1 MTEGGPAVDIM
12 ATESRITTGS
22 RGTRLL
28 GLAALAGVLALLV
41 FAFVLTDPDVRT
53 HPTSGEEF
61 GQFDAVR
68 LLYLHVPMAI
78 LTYAAYALCAA
89 ASAGYLLR
97 RTPWWD
103 VTAHAAAEVGTLVC
117 ALVLVT
123 GSIWGRPVWNTWWEW
138 GDVRL
143 MTTLLLFL
151 LFLGYLALRRA
162 AVDPESAA
170 RPAAVVALVAVL
182 DIPLVNRSVE
192 WWENRT
198 LHQKSTLAELKIED
212 LTLFTLVL
220 GIVVFGL
227 VVTWLLLH
235 RFRVGWLERAEVIH
249 GIDRAIAERRGVAS
263 TTGVDSTVGQTREES

>member
-1 MTEGGPAVDIM
+1 MDAM
-12 ATESRITTGS
+12 ATEPRITTGS

-89 ASAGYLLR
+89 ASVGYLLR

-103 VTAHAAAEVGTLVC
+103 VTAYAAAEVGTLVC

-182 DIPLVNRSVE
+182 DIPLINRSVE

-227 VVTWLLLH
+227 VMSWLLLH
-235 RFRVGWLERAEVIH
+235 RFRVGWLEQAEMNHMV
-249 GIDRAIAERRGVAS
+249 DVAIAERRDAIS
-263 TTGVDSTVGQTREES
+263 ISDVGAAVSRQGEES

>member
-1 MTEGGPAVDIM
+1 MDIM
-12 ATESRITTGS
+12 ATESRTTTGS

-53 HPTSGEEF
+53 HPISGEEF

-68 LLYLHVPMAI
+68 LLYLHVPMAV
-78 LTYAAYALCAA
+78 LTYVAYVLCAA

-97 RTPWWD
+97 RTAWWD
-103 VTAHAAAEVGTLVC
+103 VTAHAAAEVGTLAC

-162 AVDPESAA
+162 VVDPEAA
-170 RPAAVVALVAVL
+170 DENAFADQAALIERHGGPDAVRARGDYGYTPAPGEPV
-182 DIPLVNRSVE
+182 
-192 WWENRT
+192 
-198 LHQKSTLAELKIED
+198 
-212 LTLFTLVL
+212 
-220 GIVVFGL
+220 
-227 VVTWLLLH
+227 
-235 RFRVGWLERAEVIH
+235 RFY
-249 GIDRAIAERRGVAS
+249 S
-263 TTGVDSTVGQTREES
+263 N

>member
-1 MTEGGPAVDIM
+1 MDAM
-12 ATESRITTGS
+12 ATEPRITTGS

-103 VTAHAAAEVGTLVC
+103 VTAHAAAEVGTLAC

-182 DIPLVNRSVE
+182 DIPLINRSVE

-220 GIVVFGL
+220 GIVAFGL
-227 VVTWLLLH
+227 VVAWLLLH
-235 RFRVGWLERAEVIH
+235 RFRVGWLERAEVTH
-249 GIDRAIAERRGVAS
+249 GVDRAIAERREVAS

>member
-1 MTEGGPAVDIM
+1 MPENGHPVD
-12 ATESRITTGS
+12 TRGSQSPGTTGS
-22 RGTRLL
+22 RGSMLL
-28 GLAALAGVLALLV
+28 GLVALVGLVVLVV
-41 FAFVLTDPDVRT
+41 FAFVLTDPDIRT
-53 HPTSGEEF
+53 HPTTGDEF

-78 LTYAAYALCAA
+78 LTYVAYALCAV
-89 ASAGYLLR
+89 ASVGYLLK
-97 RTPWWD
+97 RTSWWD
-103 VTAHAAAEVGTLVC
+103 VAAYASAEVGTVAC

-143 MTTLLLFL
+143 MTTLVLLQ

-162 AVDPESAA
+162 TGDPESAA
-170 RPAAVVALVAVL
+170 RRGAIVALVAVL

-220 GIVVFGL
+220 GIVVLGL
-227 VVTWLLLH
+227 VMSWLLLH
-235 RFRVGWLERAEVIH
+235 RFRVGWLEQAEMTHMV
-249 GIDRAIAERRGVAS
+249 DVAIAERRDAIS
-263 TTGVDSTVGQTREES
+263 SSDVDAAVSRQGEEQ